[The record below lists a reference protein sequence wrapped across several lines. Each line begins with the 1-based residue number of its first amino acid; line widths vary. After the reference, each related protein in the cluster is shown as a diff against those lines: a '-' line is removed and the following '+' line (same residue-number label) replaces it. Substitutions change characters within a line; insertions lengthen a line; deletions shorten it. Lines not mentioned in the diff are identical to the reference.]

1 MDPMGYRT
9 SLSQFIRLASG
20 SSGSIMKNS
29 WFFWGKPIV
38 LRDVLGPNGERLPWN
53 TDTQIWGCRRTRNLT
68 KDREV
73 GGGPGTMFSQWTLRC
88 WMFSLRTLGTSGII
102 MDFLR
107 ILGSMEKSNWTWFE
121 ECWENHWTTWSKWRY
136 TYNIHIINIHIY
148 IIYIIIYHIGF
159 NGIIWGYLGFLGC
172 FNMLSMSA
180 MSRMLG
186 QPLPQPV
193 SQWERRGS
201 DGLMTWIVWANERWV
216 QFDYP
221 PVN

>member
-1 MDPMGYRT
+1 MLPYIAYMDPMGYRT

-73 GGGPGTMFSQWTLRC
+73 GGGPGTIFSQWTLRC

-148 IIYIIIYHIGF
+148 I
-159 NGIIWGYLGFLGC
+159 
-172 FNMLSMSA
+172 
-180 MSRMLG
+180 
-186 QPLPQPV
+186 
-193 SQWERRGS
+193 
-201 DGLMTWIVWANERWV
+201 
-216 QFDYP
+216 
-221 PVN
+221 